1 MMNSEI
7 KNRLLKN
14 RVEVSDD
21 MISSENHKIIQ
32 VQDYEASVVN
42 DDIKE
47 LERFVKNR
55 KKRIKNYYLKPEYEH
70 IREEI
75 QDSSGLNI
83 FAINKYLF
91 EPLLK
96 PSRYVKRY
104 SELEILIVLEFYQE
118 QMLELNKTNMFPPQ
132 LEQYCRLLGI
142 STNIFKKEYL
152 NSSDEEMRN
161 AAQQVIDYIA
171 SGLSYAGMTRQVDST
186 SQVFVQKS
194 SLNRTDRENS
204 DKQEPKTIIAVV
216 SAEEFKDNINSIMKE
231 IGTK

>member
-1 MMNSEI
+1 MNSEI
-7 KNRLLKN
+7 KNKLLKD

-70 IREEI
+70 IIEEI

-142 STNIFKKEYL
+142 STNIFKKDYL